1 MKESYEIKL
10 QLLKEFEHMDDPVG
24 FCREAYKFLTE
35 GEEVEP
41 RVLHTLESE
50 AIDDGIYLVYEDGH
64 SVKYESGMK
73 KSHAKGVTG
82 IGVVYDGHP
91 FQVALEDL
99 GEQPLIKEENN
110 TCPEESPFYKTE
122 CEGLHDWDF
131 VSATNH
137 LKECGMDMPLPDGW
151 YIPTLAVLEVMC
163 FLKKQ
168 INEALEF
175 AGGKAMP
182 DDYHWSS
189 TEYNR
194 YGARYVNF
202 GNGLANTYNKYY
214 GYVVRA
220 VTAFSIAR

>member
-1 MKESYEIKL
+1 M
-10 QLLKEFEHMDDPVG
+10 QLLKEFEHMDDSVG

-35 GEEVEP
+35 GEDIEP
-41 RVLHTLESE
+41 RVLHTLESKSP
-50 AIDDGIYLVYEDGH
+50 DDGIYLVYEDGN
-64 SVKYESGMK
+64 SVKYEPGMD
-73 KSHAKGVTG
+73 KSHAEGVTG
-82 IGVVYDGHP
+82 IGVIYDGHP

-110 TCPEESPFYKTE
+110 TCPKESPFYKTE

-189 TEYNR
+189 TENGR
-194 YGARYVNF
+194 SIARNVNF
-202 GNGLANTYNKYY
+202 NNGSAGYNNKCN

-220 VTAFSIAR
+220 VTAFNIAR